1 MVWSPQF
8 TVLDATTIADNLLA
22 YILANQA
29 AALTWAGGTTL
40 KELRPASVKITDPDA
55 PMLPSISIEGDS
67 ERPEDDGGSTITTI
81 YTATFEIWVEN
92 ADPDAVRADAK
103 KYLRALKTMMQDC
116 PNATVIANTDAGV
129 IEDRLRPIVE
139 MPPMRSTENETHFFQ
154 SFQITAGFRLIAGA
168 EY

>member
-55 PMLPSISIEGDS
+55 PMLPSISIESES
-67 ERPEDDGGSTITTI
+67 ERPEDSGGDVITTI
-81 YTATFEIWVEN
+81 YTATFEIWVES
-92 ADPDAVRADAK
+92 ADPDTVTATAK
-103 KYLRALKTMMQDC
+103 IYKRALASMMQEC
-116 PNATVIANTDAGV
+116 PNATLMADTDGV
-129 IEDRLRPIVE
+129 GIEHRLRPIVE
-139 MPPMRSTENETHFFQ
+139 MPAMRTTDNEGHFFQ
-154 SFQITAGFRLIAGA
+154 SFQIAAGFKVIAA
-168 EY
+168 EK

>member
-8 TVLDATTIADNLLA
+8 TVLDATTIADNLMA

-29 AALTWAGGTTL
+29 AALTWANGTTL
-40 KELRPASVKITDPDA
+40 KELRPAS
-55 PMLPSISIEGDS
+55 
-67 ERPEDDGGSTITTI
+67 
-81 YTATFEIWVEN
+81 EIWVEN